1 MTAKEAFNCK
11 VFGSLFLCTIDF
23 DAHERENFL
32 AEKPGWIKESS
43 SLSTLLYG
51 LILER
56 RIKRSCILVQHL
68 VVELKQ
74 TMYKRVG
81 TRPAR

>member
-1 MTAKEAFNCK
+1 M
-11 VFGSLFLCTIDF
+11 IDF
-23 DAHERENFL
+23 VAHEKENFL
-32 AEKPGWIKESS
+32 AEKPWSIKESS

-56 RIKRSCILVQHL
+56 RIKRRCILVQSL

-74 TMYKRVG
+74 TIYKRVG
-81 TRPAR
+81 TRPDR

>member
-1 MTAKEAFNCK
+1 M
-11 VFGSLFLCTIDF
+11 IDF
-23 DAHERENFL
+23 VAHEKENFL
-32 AEKPGWIKESS
+32 AEKPCWIKESS

-56 RIKRSCILVQHL
+56 RIKRSCILVQSL

-74 TMYKRVG
+74 TIYKRVG
-81 TRPAR
+81 TCPDR